1 MGDFDTDEIIEEL
14 FESFVK
20 SANFVLDGVK
30 KVVLQVPEDRPQ
42 MWFSSIAKKVII
54 NPIK

>member
-20 SANFVLDGVK
+20 SANFVLDVVK

-42 MWFSSIAKKVII
+42 M
-54 NPIK
+54 

>member
-1 MGDFDTDEIIEEL
+1 MSGFRTDEIIEEL

-42 MWFSSIAKKVII
+42 M
-54 NPIK
+54 